1 MESQKTNG
9 ELRLRF
15 TLLGA
20 LFLHAVQPCCSN
32 RALSSLRYVACR
44 NESMILSTTE
54 SIITKHAKPIKD
66 GL

>member
-15 TLLGA
+15 TLLGS
-20 LFLHAVQPCCSN
+20 FLHAVQPCCSN

-54 SIITKHAKPIKD
+54 SIIMKHAKPIKD